1 MNLDSEIKRH
11 YQRKRLEPADVNR
24 LVRIA
29 NTPNPVWWRSAP
41 RMAAVALILLAGVVL
56 MNRVLNQPVAAPPDL
71 AASIA
76 KHVVFYHEEPMPLAV
91 RTDDLRE
98 LTMEMPRLDFTP
110 SASHLVTADRYRLY
124 GARYCHIEGKIAV
137 QMRLTREDG
146 QSVTLYQVADQP
158 EFDAVDGAE
167 FEWNGYVIRMWRE
180 NGVLMCLAEKKAVSV

>member
-1 MNLDSEIKRH
+1 MNLDSELKRH
-11 YQRKRLEPADVNR
+11 YGRKRLDPADADR
-24 LVRIA
+24 LVRLA
-29 NTPNPVWWRSAP
+29 AASKPVWWRSAP
-41 RMAAVALILLAGVVL
+41 RMAAAALVL
-56 MNRVLNQPVAAPPDL
+56 VAALALMGRMLVQPALAPPEL

-110 SASHLVTADRYRLY
+110 AASQVVASDRYRLY
-124 GARYCHIEGKIAV
+124 GARYCHIEGHIAV
-137 QMRLTREDG
+137 QMRLTRDDG

-180 NGVLMCLAEKKAVSV
+180 NGVLMCLAEKKAVSA